1 MGSTASWDDPS
12 RRILRAPAWPEE
24 NRTMHVALHKP
35 VGYSCSHNRVES
47 PVVDELLPET
57 LQERGLEPIGRLD
70 RATSGLLILTTDG
83 QSIHALGHADHKVEK
98 QYRIGFR
105 GLLPASVIDRFA
117 EGIRV
122 PGYATPTRPADLVI
136 VRPCR
141 FRGTELDE
149 KLGEA
154 TLVLREGRN
163 RQVRRMFRAVRANV
177 VTLHRE
183 RIGGYWLPPA
193 LLPGEF
199 CRLTASDRAALHE
212 GSPPSPDRPPPHLEG
227 A

>member
-1 MGSTASWDDPS
+1 
-12 RRILRAPAWPEE
+12 
-24 NRTMHVALHKP
+24 MHVALHKP
-35 VGYSCSHNRVES
+35 VGYSCSHNHAES
-47 PVVDELLPET
+47 PVVDELLPEALRGT
-57 LQERGLEPIGRLD
+57 GLEAVGRLD
-70 RATSGLLILTTDG
+70 RATSGLLIPTTDG

-105 GLLPASVIDRFA
+105 GLLPASVIERFA

-136 VRPCR
+136 DRPCR
-141 FRGTELDE
+141 FRGTDVEE

-163 RQVRRMFRAVRANV
+163 RQVRRMFRAVRVNV

-183 RIGGYWLPPA
+183 RIGGYWLPPT

-199 CRLTASDRAALHE
+199 CRLTASDRVALHG
-212 GSPPSPDRPPPHLEG
+212 GSTS
-227 A
+227 

>member
-1 MGSTASWDDPS
+1 
-12 RRILRAPAWPEE
+12 
-24 NRTMHVALHKP
+24 MHVALHKP
-35 VGYSCSHNRVES
+35 VGYSCSHNLAES
-47 PVVDELLPET
+47 PVVDELLPDS
-57 LQERGLEPIGRLD
+57 LRGRGLEAVGRLD

-83 QSIHALGHADHKVEK
+83 QSIHTLGHADHKVEK

-105 GLLPASVIDRFA
+105 GLLPASVIERFA
-117 EGIRV
+117 EGIPV

-141 FRGTELDE
+141 FRGTDVDE
-149 KLGEA
+149 RLGEA
-154 TLVLREGRN
+154 TLVLREGRK

-183 RIGGYWLPPA
+183 RIGGYWLPRT
-193 LLPGEF
+193 LGPGEF
-199 CRLTASDRAALHE
+199 SRLTAIERLALHRR
-212 GSPPSPDRPPPHLEG
+212 ST